1 MPMPDQRDF
10 SEVLDEILADDP
22 RYAKNAYY
30 FVRKALDFTV
40 QTLAQKAK
48 RPVGH
53 ISGAQLLEGFRVY
66 TLEQFG
72 PMSFSVLESW
82 GMNETMDVGAIIFNL
97 VEHGVLGKTEKDS
110 IEDFKN
116 VYTFSEAFE
125 KPFFPK
131 KRRPAPKRPD

>member
-1 MPMPDQRDF
+1 MRDF
-10 SEVLDEILADDP
+10 SEVIDEILSDDP

-30 FVRKALDFTV
+30 FVRKALDYTV
-40 QTLAQKAK
+40 AQLASKGK
-48 RPVGH
+48 RTVGH

-72 PMSFSVLESW
+72 PMSFTVLESW

-110 IEDFKN
+110 IEDFKE
-116 VYTFSEAFE
+116 VYLFEDTFAR
-125 KPFFPK
+125 PFLPK
-131 KRRPAPKRPD
+131 KRRKASPPKIEE